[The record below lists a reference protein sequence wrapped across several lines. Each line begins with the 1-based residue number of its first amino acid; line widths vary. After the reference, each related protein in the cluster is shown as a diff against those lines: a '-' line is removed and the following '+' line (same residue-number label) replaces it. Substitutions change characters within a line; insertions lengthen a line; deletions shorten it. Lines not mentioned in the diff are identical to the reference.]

1 MAEPATRRRRRP
13 LDIALAAAVALYAIA
28 MLLLLGGHSR
38 LLGVPGLGLLAEA
51 LGGLILLL
59 FFMRLLQSLWGL
71 VGARDK
77 PAEKD

>member
-1 MAEPATRRRRRP
+1 MAEPAARRWRQH
-13 LDIALAAAVALYAIA
+13 LDIALAAAVALYAGA

-38 LLGVPGLGLLAEA
+38 IPGLPGLGLLAEA

-59 FFMRLLQSLWGL
+59 FSLRLLLSLWGL
-71 VGARDK
+71 AGARGE

>member
-1 MAEPATRRRRRP
+1 MAEPAARHWRRP

-38 LLGVPGLGLLAEA
+38 VLGIPGLGLLAEA

-59 FFMRLLQSLWGL
+59 FLARLLLSLWGL
-71 VGARDK
+71 IGARDK
-77 PAEKD
+77 PASRD